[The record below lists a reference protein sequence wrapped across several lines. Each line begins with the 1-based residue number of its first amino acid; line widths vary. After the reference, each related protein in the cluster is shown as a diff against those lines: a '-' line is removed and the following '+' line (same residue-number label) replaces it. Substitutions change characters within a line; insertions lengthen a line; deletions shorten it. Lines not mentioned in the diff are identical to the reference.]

1 MNKNQANG
9 VAVAAKMK
17 KKKTWKRIITYI
29 FLIFVGFFMVYPLVW
44 LFFSTFKSNTE
55 LFGSISFIPES
66 FSWEAFVQGWKG
78 SGQYTYTT
86 FYLNTFA
93 LVLPTVIFT
102 VLSTGIVSY
111 GFARFKFPGRKV
123 LFMLMISTLMLPD
136 AVIIIPRYLIF
147 NQLNWID
154 TYMPFWVPAI
164 FACYPF
170 FIFMQ
175 MQFLRGIPREL
186 DESACVDGC
195 NPFMTYVRILFPL
208 MKPAMFS
215 VIIFQFLWRWNDY
228 FNNLIYISSVKRF
241 TLSLA
246 LKMSIDS
253 QGAVTQWNEVL
264 AMSFVSMIPPTL
276 LFFFAQ
282 KYFVEGITTSGL
294 KG

>member
-1 MNKNQANG
+1 
-9 VAVAAKMK
+9 MK
-17 KKKTWKRIITYI
+17 KREIKRLITYA
-29 FLIFVGFFMVYPLVW
+29 FLIFVGIFMIYPLVW

-55 LFGSISFIPES
+55 LFGKLSFLPKQI
-66 FSWEAFVQGWKG
+66 SWEAFVNGWKG

-86 FYLNTFA
+86 FYLNTLA
-93 LVLPTVIFT
+93 LVLPTVLFT
-102 VLSTGIVSY
+102 VLSTGIVAY
-111 GFARFKFPGRKV
+111 GFARFHFPCRNL
-123 LFMLMISTLMLPD
+123 LFAMMISTLMLPD
-136 AVIIIPRYLIF
+136 AVIMIPRYVVF
-147 NQLNWID
+147 NQLGWIN
-154 TYMPFWVPAI
+154 TYMPFWIPAL

-195 NPFMTYVRILFPL
+195 SPFLIYVKILFPL

-228 FNNLIYISSVKRF
+228 FNNLIYISSVKKY

-253 QGAVTQWNEVL
+253 QGAVTQWNQVL

-282 KYFVEGITTSGL
+282 KYFVEGITTSGI

>member
-1 MNKNQANG
+1 MSEMTVSKNVLKSGAR
-9 VAVAAKMK
+9 K
-17 KKKTWKRIITYI
+17 KKKAKLALTYA
-29 FLIFVGFFMVYPLVW
+29 FLLFVGFFMVYPLVW
-44 LFFSTFKSNTE
+44 LFFSVFKTNTE
-55 LFGSISFIPES
+55 LFGKLTFFPERYNLDGFIN
-66 FSWEAFVQGWKG
+66 GWKG

-86 FYLNTFA
+86 FFLNTLK
-93 LVLPTVIFT
+93 LVVPTVFFT
-102 VLSTGIVSY
+102 VISTGIVAY
-111 GFARFKFPGRKV
+111 GFARFRFPMKNL
-123 LFMLMISTLMLPD
+123 LFMLMISTMMLPD
-136 AVIIIPRYLIF
+136 AVIMIPRYLIF
-147 NQLNWID
+147 KKLDWIN
-154 TYMPFWVPAI
+154 TYLPFWIPAL

-195 NPFMTYVRILFPL
+195 NPFMIYVRILLPL
-208 MKPAMFS
+208 MKPAIFS

-228 FNNLIYISSVKRF
+228 FNNLIYISAVKNY

-253 QGAVTQWNEVL
+253 TGSVTQWSNVL
-264 AMSFVSMIPPTL
+264 AMSFLSMLPPTL

-282 KYFVEGITTSGL
+282 KYFVEGIATSGL